1 MTNVDIDQDL
11 YEDIKQTV
19 RENKIVYPS
28 IRHFV
33 HKALLDK
40 ATETKKEKRLKQIFK
55 KIVRR

>member
-33 HKALLDK
+33 HSSLLDRIN
-40 ATETKKEKRLKQIFK
+40 ELRKENRLKQIFK
-55 KIVRR
+55 RKR